1 MNLEFKI
8 TKKQI
13 FEIFDHQYLTIK
25 ENADQVN
32 IHAKTLE
39 NGRRAVQLT
48 VVLKKKDR
56 DETPK
61 EVELQNGD
69 IFTTKF

>member
-8 TKKQI
+8 TKEQI
-13 FEIFDHQYLTIK
+13 FEIFDHQYPTIK

-48 VVLKKKDR
+48 VVLKKKDC

-61 EVELQNGD
+61 EVELQDGD

>member
-1 MNLEFKI
+1 M
-8 TKKQI
+8 
-13 FEIFDHQYLTIK
+13 K

-32 IHAKTLE
+32 ICAKKLE
-39 NGRRAVQLT
+39 DGRRAVQLT
-48 VVLKKKDR
+48 VVLKKKDC

-61 EVELQNGD
+61 EVELQDGD

>member
-8 TKKQI
+8 TKEQI
-13 FEIFDHQYLTIK
+13 FEIFDHQYPTIK

-32 IHAKTLE
+32 IHAKTLKD
-39 NGRRAVQLT
+39 GGRAVQLT

-61 EVELQNGD
+61 EVELQDGD

>member
-1 MNLEFKI
+1 M
-8 TKKQI
+8 
-13 FEIFDHQYLTIK
+13 K

-32 IHAKTLE
+32 IHVKNLKD
-39 NGRRAVQLT
+39 GRRAVQLT

-61 EVELQNGD
+61 EVELQDGD
-69 IFTTKF
+69 IFITKF

>member
-13 FEIFDHQYLTIK
+13 FEIFDRQYPTMK

-32 IHAKTLE
+32 IHAKTLKD
-39 NGRRAVQLT
+39 GRRAVQLT

-61 EVELQNGD
+61 EVELQDGD